1 MKSNL
6 TGIYRVGRSVNPT
19 NRIIAKRARDSSG
32 PVPLYDFIKDMGI
45 YKFFGLVVLG
55 ILLVTAVAF
64 AQQNPLEDE
73 LAQLE
78 QEISDA
84 GYSWLADY
92 NVSYPF
98 IEVYEFNS
106 SRLIISFPEISAGL
120 YKIFLTNLSSDENYS
135 QDVFDLRVKNLD
147 GNSEKIPYEILE
159 KKMRIDEIRKELN
172 QEGGFK

>member
-1 MKSNL
+1 
-6 TGIYRVGRSVNPT
+6 
-19 NRIIAKRARDSSG
+19 
-32 PVPLYDFIKDMGI
+32 MGN
-45 YKFFGLVVLG
+45 KKEMRF
-55 ILLVTAVAF
+55 LLVATAVAL
-64 AQQNPLEDE
+64 AIALMGVANSQQGDLEGLIGELNDE
-73 LAQLE
+73 
-78 QEISDA
+78 
-84 GYSWLADY
+84 GYSWLTDY